1 MQHRLAEEARDC
13 GDSKVGSVPAKA
25 DSTQTER
32 SQPLQ
37 PVLRE
42 LAAEAVLID
51 RGPRFTRGLRNALEL
66 LSNRRLSLSG
76 GTGLTGS
83 QVSLPSRQLVPG
95 EDALAGASTR
105 LARDRDV
112 SVSWSQLRNGTSTR
126 NELFG
131 HGAHESSLL
140 TRAGAELKSGLVFDP
155 EDPLIQRDVLR
166 MVRQYLEDHGYTLA
180 SMVLND
186 EANLME
192 REARSQQ
199 WQARRVRGAILA
211 GDWPEVERLCQK
223 TPLKN
228 LKVFLYAL
236 YRQQFLEL
244 VERHETEK
252 AYAVLMKRLKPL
264 EGHAPRGPA
273 EFRDL
278 CYLLTCKSVHEAHS
292 AAIPLSL
299 DWGGS
304 QAGRELLA
312 EQLTR
317 LLDVEQD
324 AELLFGSPEAGS
336 QRRQVPPRRLERLLQ
351 QAFAYQVEFA
361 RYHPLILPRIRTL
374 LDDYYCFA
382 IPNAERAPR
391 LCGHEANLKCVEFV
405 GREGLL
411 LATGSSDPTNW
422 SLGYR
427 LGHVAGHA
435 EWPYVAGMGSQ
446 CVSIGAYPCLW
457 LCRTAGSVFG
467 SATCMPRTFVSPACL
482 RITQVRFR
490 RALVQGVGS
499 VPIHGTRVASGL
511 TPSASN
517 PSVQLPAGG
526 GDVYTV
532 GVHPA
537 ETHVLSG
544 GYDKALHLHDIR
556 TGQIVRTFIGHQAAV
571 TRAVFNPYGNLIVSG
586 SKDSTIKFW
595 DIVSGV
601 CVRTFSF
608 HFGEVTSVELNSLGT
623 LLLSSSKDNSN
634 RLWDLR
640 ASRPI
645 RRFKGHQNTSK
656 NFIRASFGPNEL
668 LVVGGSEDGYIYIWD
683 VESAT
688 LIQKLAACHRG
699 PVFSAVWS
707 QQQSLLA
714 SCGNDGDARLW
725 WYDPSRPLTTPDVL
739 AT

>member
-1 MQHRLAEEARDC
+1 MQHRLAEEAREC
-13 GDSKVGSVPAKA
+13 GDSKVGPVPAKA
-25 DSTQTER
+25 DSTQTEQ

-37 PVLRE
+37 PALRE

-411 LATGSSDPTNW
+411 LATGSSDRRIGLWDTD
-422 SLGYR
+422 SGTLLGMLSGHTSRVWDLSASPSGRILASGSADGRVGLWVCDMHAANFR
-427 LGHVAGHA
+427 L
-435 EWPYVAGMGSQ
+435 AGMLAHHTGSLPQ
-446 CVSIGAYPCLW
+446 STGA
-457 LCRTAGSVFG
+457 
-467 SATCMPRTFVSPACL
+467 
-482 RITQVRFR
+482 
-490 RALVQGVGS
+490 GVGS

-595 DIVSGV
+595 DIASGV

>member
-1 MQHRLAEEARDC
+1 MQCQGKDEARDALT
-13 GDSKVGSVPAKA
+13 GSVPTKV
-25 DSTQTER
+25 DSTQTALDE
-32 SQPLQ
+32 QLQ
-37 PVLRE
+37 SPLRE
-42 LAAEAVLID
+42 LASEAVLID
-51 RGPRFTRGLRNALEL
+51 RGPRFTRGLRDSLEL
-66 LSNRRLSLSG
+66 LCNRRPALPAGAGLTSPADAPSNRRLL
-76 GTGLTGS
+76 L
-83 QVSLPSRQLVPG
+83 
-95 EDALAGASTR
+95 EADALTSTATRPARDHGVGLGWKQLHNGLSSRNALDGLSFRESAG
-105 LARDRDV
+105 LARSEGDPK
-112 SVSWSQLRNGTSTR
+112 L
-126 NELFG
+126 
-131 HGAHESSLL
+131 
-140 TRAGAELKSGLVFDP
+140 GLVFDP
-155 EDPLIQRDVLR
+155 EDPFIQRDILR
-166 MVRQYLEDHGYTLA
+166 MVRQYLEDHGYTLS

-199 WQARRVRGAILA
+199 WQARRIRSAILA

-244 VERHETEK
+244 IERHETEK
-252 AYAVLMKRLKPL
+252 AYVVLMKRLKPL

-273 EFRDL
+273 ELRDL
-278 CYLLTCKSVHEAHS
+278 CYLLTCKSVHEAHA

-317 LLDVEQD
+317 LMDVEQD
-324 AELLFGSPEAGS
+324 AELFFGSPEAGA

-361 RYHPLILPRIRTL
+361 RYHPLVLPRIRTL
-374 LDDYYCFA
+374 LEDYYCFA

-391 LCGHEANLKCVEFV
+391 LCGHEANLKCVSFV

-411 LATGSSDPTNW
+411 LATGSSDRRIGIWDTD
-422 SLGYR
+422 SGTL
-427 LGHVAGHA
+427 LHMLTGHTSRVWDLSASPSGRILA
-435 EWPYVAGMGSQ
+435 S
-446 CVSIGAYPCLW
+446 
-457 LCRTAGSVFG
+457 G
-467 SATCMPRTFVSPACL
+467 SADGRVGVWVSDAHAASFRLASMLAHHSGSLSQSTGSSSGTLSLAGARTIAGLAPAV
-482 RITQVRFR
+482 T
-490 RALVQGVGS
+490 S
-499 VPIHGTRVASGL
+499 SGG
-511 TPSASN
+511 
-517 PSVQLPAGG
+517 QLPAGG

-532 GVHPA
+532 SMHPA

-544 GYDKALHLHDIR
+544 GYDKTLQLHDIR
-556 TGQIVRTFIGHQAAV
+556 TGQVVRTFIGHQAAV
-571 TRAVFNPYGNLIVSG
+571 TQAVFNPYGNLIVSG

-595 DIVSGV
+595 DIASGV

-608 HFGEVTSVELNSLGT
+608 HFGEVTSVELNSSGT
-623 LLLSSSKDNSN
+623 MLLSSSKDNSN

-645 RRFKGHQNTSK
+645 RRLKGHQNTSK

-683 VESAT
+683 VESAA
-688 LIQKLAACHRG
+688 LIQKLAACRRG
-699 PVFSAVWS
+699 PVFSAIWS

-725 WYDPSRPLTTPDVL
+725 WYDPSRPLTAPDAL
-739 AT
+739 IT